1 MSVSGLQPMT
11 TKIDYKFLWEA
22 LRSKEPS
29 VASAETSTTVRASSI
44 EQKPTFS
51 KEQIFSTSIYKK
63 GTSYEVPLYKLNIR

>member
-29 VASAETSTTVRASSI
+29 VASAETSTTVRASSFYI
-44 EQKPTFS
+44 QKKAIPKNCLS
-51 KEQIFSTSIYKK
+51 SLLYKK
-63 GTSYEVPLYKLNIR
+63 FATEAPSSHD